1 MLTRIDNNYRY
12 RLFQA
17 TGWGLLA
24 LINIFFF
31 ITFDRLDFQH
41 LRRMTITVVMGLSIS
56 HLMRFHVKKIGLLRQ
71 PQDRQIIGFVLITLF
86 YAIMWGVIESLIIH
100 LFPVL
105 KTYRRRSHFPE
116 MAYRNIINGAGILF
130 IWNSIYFLYHY
141 IVRSRAQELD
151 TLRLQALVK
160 ELELK
165 TIKSHINPHFIFNA
179 LNSIRALIEENPS
192 RAREAVTGLSK
203 LLRSSMQ
210 SEHLETVSLE
220 EELEIVRD
228 YLALEHIRFEDRLR
242 VEMHIDETTLDLRI
256 PPMMLQT
263 LVENAIKHGISQS
276 VAGGDIHIHSS
287 LSDQGFEIMVRNS
300 GKLVDHNGQRG
311 FGITSTESR
320 LKLQFG
326 GRASFSIGNVEGG
339 FVEARILLPLEQSDR
354 SVTHESNQS

>member
-1 MLTRIDNNYRY
+1 MQATQKTDSRY
-12 RLFQA
+12 LFFQA
-17 TGWGLLA
+17 AGWGLLA

-41 LRRMTITVVMGLSIS
+41 VRRMMLTVMLGFSIS
-56 HLMRFHVKKIGLLRQ
+56 HIMRYHIKRVGLLRQ
-71 PQDRQIIGFVLITLF
+71 PQDRQIISFVFITLF
-86 YAIMWGVIESLIIH
+86 YAAMWGLLESLVIH

-105 KTYRRRSHFPE
+105 KTYRRRSSFPE
-116 MAYRNIINGAGILF
+116 MAYRNMINGTGILF

-151 TLRLQALVK
+151 TLRLRALVK

-179 LNSIRALIEENPS
+179 LNSIRALIDENPA
-192 RAREAVTGLSK
+192 RARDAVTGLSK

-220 EELEIVRD
+220 EELGILRD

-242 VEMHIDETTLDLRI
+242 VEMHIDEMTLDLRV

-263 LVENAIKHGISQS
+263 LVENAIKHGVSQS
-276 VAGGDIHIHSS
+276 VSGGDIDIRSS
-287 LSDQGFEIMVRNS
+287 LSDDGFEIVVRNS
-300 GKLVDHNGQRG
+300 GTLKEAISQQG
-311 FGITSTESR
+311 FGISSTENR
-320 LKLQFG
+320 LKLQYG
-326 GRASFSIGNVEGG
+326 DQASFSIGNVEGG
-339 FVEARILLPLEQSDR
+339 FVEARILLPLS
-354 SVTHESNQS
+354 

>member
-1 MLTRIDNNYRY
+1 MIIRIDNRYRY

-17 TGWGLLA
+17 MGWGLLA

-41 LRRMTITVVMGLSIS
+41 LRRLMITVLMGFSIS
-56 HLMRFHVKKIGLLRQ
+56 HLMRFHVKKVGLLSQ
-71 PQDRQIIGFVLITLF
+71 PQDRQIIGFVLITLS
-86 YAIMWGVIESLIIH
+86 YAMMWGLMESLIIH
-100 LFPVL
+100 LFPEL
-105 KTYRRRSHFPE
+105 KTYRRRSSFPE
-116 MAYRNIINGAGILF
+116 MAYRNIINGTGILF
-130 IWNSIYFLYHY
+130 IWNSIYFVYHY

-151 TLRLQALVK
+151 TFRLQALVK

-179 LNSIRALIEENPS
+179 LNSIRALIDENPV
-192 RAREAVTGLSK
+192 RARDAVTGLSK

-242 VEMHIDETTLDLRI
+242 VEMHIDEATLDLRI

-276 VAGGDIHIHSS
+276 VAGGDIDIRSG
-287 LSDQGFEIMVRNS
+287 LTDRGFEIIVRNS
-300 GKLVDHNGQRG
+300 GSLSDRNGQKG
-311 FGITSTESR
+311 FGITSTENR

-326 GRASFSIGNVEGG
+326 GRAAFSIGNVAGG
-339 FVEARILLPLEQSDR
+339 FVEARILLPTAC
-354 SVTHESNQS
+354 SVPSGYGVT

>member
-1 MLTRIDNNYRY
+1 MQATQKTDSRY
-12 RLFQA
+12 LLFQA
-17 TGWGLLA
+17 AGWGLLA

-41 LRRMTITVVMGLSIS
+41 IRRMMLTVMLGFSIS
-56 HLMRFHVKKIGLLRQ
+56 HIMRYHIKRVGLLRQ
-71 PQDRQIIGFVLITLF
+71 PQDRQIISFVFITLF
-86 YAIMWGVIESLIIH
+86 YAAMWGLLESLVIH

-105 KTYRRRSHFPE
+105 KTYRRRSSFPE
-116 MAYRNIINGAGILF
+116 MAYRNMINGTGILF

-151 TLRLQALVK
+151 TLRLRALVK

-179 LNSIRALIEENPS
+179 LNSIRALIDENPA
-192 RAREAVTGLSK
+192 RARDAVTGLSK

-220 EELEIVRD
+220 EELGILRD

-242 VEMHIDETTLDLRI
+242 VEMHIDEMTLDLRV

-263 LVENAIKHGISQS
+263 LVENAIKHGVSQS
-276 VAGGDIHIHSS
+276 VSGGDIDIRSS
-287 LSDQGFEIMVRNS
+287 LSDDGFEIVVRNS
-300 GKLVDHNGQRG
+300 GTLKEAISQQG
-311 FGITSTESR
+311 FGISSTENR
-320 LKLQFG
+320 LKLQYG

-339 FVEARILLPLEQSDR
+339 FVEARILLPLS
-354 SVTHESNQS
+354 

>member
-1 MLTRIDNNYRY
+1 MLTRINNSYRY
-12 RLFQA
+12 LLFQA
-17 TGWGLLA
+17 TGWGLVA
-24 LINIFFF
+24 LINIFFL
-31 ITFDRLDFQH
+31 ITFDHLDFQH
-41 LRRMTITVVMGLSIS
+41 VRRMMITVVMGLSVTN
-56 HLMRFHVKKIGLLRQ
+56 LMRFHVKRIGLLQQ
-71 PQDRQIIGFVLITLF
+71 PQDRQVIGFVLITLF
-86 YAIMWGVIESLIIH
+86 YALMWGLTESLIIH

-105 KTYRRRSHFPE
+105 KTYRRPSSFPG
-116 MAYRNIINGAGILF
+116 MAYRNVINGTGILF

-141 IVRSRAQELD
+141 IVRSREQELD

-179 LNSIRALIEENPS
+179 LNSIRALIDENPA

-220 EELEIVRD
+220 DELEIVRD

-242 VEMHIDETTLDLRI
+242 VEMHIDEATLDLRI

-276 VAGGDIHIHSS
+276 VAGGVIHIHSS
-287 LSDQGFEIMVRNS
+287 LSDQGFEIMVRNT
-300 GKLVDHNGQRG
+300 GKLMDQNGHRG

-326 GRASFSIGNVEGG
+326 GIAAFSIGNVEGG
-339 FVEARILLPLEQSDR
+339 FVEARILLP
-354 SVTHESNQS
+354 V

>member
-1 MLTRIDNNYRY
+1 MIPQIDTRIRY
-12 RLFQA
+12 RLFQGA
-17 TGWGLLA
+17 GWGILI

-31 ITFDRLDFQH
+31 MTFDRLDFQH
-41 LRRMTITVVMGLSIS
+41 IRRMLLSVTLGISIS
-56 HLMRFHVKKIGLLRQ
+56 HIMRYHIRRSNLLVL

-86 YAIMWGVIESLIIH
+86 YGTMWGLLESVIIQ
-100 LFPVL
+100 LFPVI
-105 KTYRRRSHFPE
+105 KTYRRRSSFPE
-116 MAYRNIINGAGILF
+116 MAYRNVINGTSILF

-151 TLRLQALVK
+151 TLRLRALVK

-242 VEMHIDETTLDLRI
+242 VDMHIDEATLDLRI

-287 LSDQGFEIMVRNS
+287 LSDHGFEIMVRNS
-300 GKLVDHNGQRG
+300 GELVDHNGQRG

-354 SVTHESNQS
+354 SVMHESNQ

>member
-1 MLTRIDNNYRY
+1 MQATQKTDSRY
-12 RLFQA
+12 LLFQA
-17 TGWGLLA
+17 AGWGLLA

-41 LRRMTITVVMGLSIS
+41 VRRMMLTVMLGFSIS
-56 HLMRFHVKKIGLLRQ
+56 HIMRYHIKRVGLLRQ
-71 PQDRQIIGFVLITLF
+71 PQDRQIISFVFITLF
-86 YAIMWGVIESLIIH
+86 YAAMWGLLESLVIH

-105 KTYRRRSHFPE
+105 KTYRRRSSFPE
-116 MAYRNIINGAGILF
+116 MAYRNMINGTGILF

-151 TLRLQALVK
+151 TLRLRALVK

-179 LNSIRALIEENPS
+179 LNSIRALIDENPA
-192 RAREAVTGLSK
+192 RARDAVTGLSK

-220 EELEIVRD
+220 EELGILRD

-242 VEMHIDETTLDLRI
+242 VEMHIDEMTLDLRV

-263 LVENAIKHGISQS
+263 LVENAIKHGVSQS
-276 VAGGDIHIHSS
+276 VSGGDIDIRSS
-287 LSDQGFEIMVRNS
+287 LSDDGFEIVVRNS
-300 GKLVDHNGQRG
+300 GTLKEAISQQG
-311 FGITSTESR
+311 FGISSTENR
-320 LKLQFG
+320 LKLQYG
-326 GRASFSIGNVEGG
+326 DQASFSIGNVEGG
-339 FVEARILLPLEQSDR
+339 FVEARILLPLS
-354 SVTHESNQS
+354 

>member
-1 MLTRIDNNYRY
+1 MLPRIDTKSRY

-17 TGWGLLA
+17 VGWGILI

-31 ITFDRLDFQH
+31 MTFDRLDFQH
-41 LRRMTITVVMGLSIS
+41 IRRMLLSVILGVSIS
-56 HLMRFHVKKIGLLRQ
+56 HIMRYHIRRSNLLVL

-86 YAIMWGVIESLIIH
+86 YGTMWGLLESVIIQ
-100 LFPVL
+100 LFPVI
-105 KTYRRRSHFPE
+105 KTYRRRSSFPE
-116 MAYRNIINGAGILF
+116 MAYRNVINGTSILF

-179 LNSIRALIEENPS
+179 LNSIRALIDENPV

-220 EELEIVRD
+220 DELEIVRD

-242 VEMHIDETTLDLRI
+242 VEMHIDESTLDLRI

-263 LVENAIKHGISQS
+263 LVENAIKHGISRS
-276 VAGGDIHIHSS
+276 VAGGDIDIISRIT
-287 LSDQGFEIMVRNS
+287 DEGFEIIVRNS
-300 GKLVDHNGQRG
+300 GTLTEDAGHKG
-311 FGITSTESR
+311 FGITSTENR
-320 LKLQFG
+320 LNLQFG
-326 GRASFSIGNVEGG
+326 GRAGFSIRNVEGG
-339 FVEARILLPLEQSDR
+339 FVEARIMLP
-354 SVTHESNQS
+354 NI

>member
-1 MLTRIDNNYRY
+1 MQATQKTDSRY
-12 RLFQA
+12 LLFQA
-17 TGWGLLA
+17 AGWGLLA

-41 LRRMTITVVMGLSIS
+41 IRRMMLTVMLGFSIS
-56 HLMRFHVKKIGLLRQ
+56 HIMRYHIKRVGLLRQ
-71 PQDRQIIGFVLITLF
+71 PQDRQIISFVFITLF
-86 YAIMWGVIESLIIH
+86 YAAMWGLLESLVIH

-105 KTYRRRSHFPE
+105 KTYRRRSSFPE
-116 MAYRNIINGAGILF
+116 MAYRNMINGTGILF

-151 TLRLQALVK
+151 TLRLRALVK

-179 LNSIRALIEENPS
+179 LNSIRALIDENPA
-192 RAREAVTGLSK
+192 RARDAVTGLSK

-220 EELEIVRD
+220 EELGILRD

-242 VEMHIDETTLDLRI
+242 VEMHIDEMTLDLRV

-263 LVENAIKHGISQS
+263 LVENAIKHGVSQS
-276 VAGGDIHIHSS
+276 VSGGDIDIRSS
-287 LSDQGFEIMVRNS
+287 LSDDGFEIVVRNS
-300 GKLVDHNGQRG
+300 GTLKEAISQQG
-311 FGITSTESR
+311 FGISSTENR
-320 LKLQFG
+320 LKLQYG
-326 GRASFSIGNVEGG
+326 DQASFSIGNVEGG
-339 FVEARILLPLEQSDR
+339 FVEARILLPLS
-354 SVTHESNQS
+354 

>member
-1 MLTRIDNNYRY
+1 MQATQKTDSRY
-12 RLFQA
+12 LLFQA
-17 TGWGLLA
+17 AGWGLLA

-41 LRRMTITVVMGLSIS
+41 IRRMMLTVMLGFSIS
-56 HLMRFHVKKIGLLRQ
+56 HIMRYHIKRVGLLRQ
-71 PQDRQIIGFVLITLF
+71 PQDRQIISFVFITLF
-86 YAIMWGVIESLIIH
+86 YAAMWGLLESLVIH

-105 KTYRRRSHFPE
+105 KTYRRRSSFPE
-116 MAYRNIINGAGILF
+116 MAYRNMINGTGILF

-151 TLRLQALVK
+151 TLRLRALVK

-179 LNSIRALIEENPS
+179 LNSIRALIDENPA
-192 RAREAVTGLSK
+192 RARDAVTGLSK

-220 EELEIVRD
+220 EELGILRD

-242 VEMHIDETTLDLRI
+242 VEMHIDEMTLDLRV

-263 LVENAIKHGISQS
+263 LVENAIKHGVSQS
-276 VAGGDIHIHSS
+276 VSGGDIDIRSS
-287 LSDQGFEIMVRNS
+287 LSDDGFEIVVRNTGILKEAIS
-300 GKLVDHNGQRG
+300 QQG
-311 FGITSTESR
+311 FGISSTENR
-320 LKLQFG
+320 LKLQYG
-326 GRASFSIGNVEGG
+326 DQASFSIGNVEGG
-339 FVEARILLPLEQSDR
+339 FVEARILLPLS
-354 SVTHESNQS
+354 

>member
-1 MLTRIDNNYRY
+1 MQATQKTDSRY
-12 RLFQA
+12 LLFQA
-17 TGWGLLA
+17 AGWGLLA

-41 LRRMTITVVMGLSIS
+41 IRRMMLTVMLGFSIS
-56 HLMRFHVKKIGLLRQ
+56 HIMRYHIKRVGLLRQ
-71 PQDRQIIGFVLITLF
+71 PQDRQIISFVFITLF
-86 YAIMWGVIESLIIH
+86 YAAMWGLLESLVIH

-105 KTYRRRSHFPE
+105 KTYRRRSSFPE
-116 MAYRNIINGAGILF
+116 MAYRNMINGTGILF

-179 LNSIRALIEENPS
+179 LNSIRALIDENPA
-192 RAREAVTGLSK
+192 RARDAVTGLSK
-203 LLRSSMQ
+203 LLRSSMK

-220 EELEIVRD
+220 EELGILRD

-242 VEMHIDETTLDLRI
+242 VEMHIDEMTLDMRV

-263 LVENAIKHGISQS
+263 LVENAIKHGVSQS
-276 VAGGDIHIHSS
+276 VSGGDIVIRSS
-287 LSDQGFEIMVRNS
+287 LSDDGFEIVVRNS
-300 GKLVDHNGQRG
+300 GTLKEAISQQG
-311 FGITSTESR
+311 FGISSTENR
-320 LKLQFG
+320 LKLQYG
-326 GRASFSIGNVEGG
+326 DQASFSIGNVEGG
-339 FVEARILLPLEQSDR
+339 FVEARILLPLS
-354 SVTHESNQS
+354 